1 MTWAYNDSRIK
12 IKTRV
17 WDRAEIYSNYNNY
30 NDSNSIN
37 IVKYNGNNNNV
48 YIIKDDENYDE
59 KDIFIGVSSCNASNK
74 IYDEMI
80 ILNIKVSVIKIDNIM
95 IIKVIMLLMVVNW

>member
-12 IKTRV
+12 IKTGV
-17 WDRAEIYSNYNNY
+17 LDRAEIYSDYNNY
-30 NDSNSIN
+30 NENNNDNIKIDANNNSNSIN
-37 IVKYNGNNNNV
+37 IVKYKGNNNNV

-59 KDIFIGVSSCNASNK
+59 KRHFFIGVSSCNASNK

-80 ILNIKVSVIKIDNIM
+80 ILK
-95 IIKVIMLLMVVNW
+95 